1 MALKFKL
8 GIEMAV
14 DLDQVNTKTAKEVQS
29 EALGKGLWRALWI
42 AIAICL
48 LWLVIE
54 GGLRLY
60 NRPAQLDARVVELEA
75 QLSKVLMQDAEINLA
90 LKSNLENQ
98 KNLAPVANQ
107 LNQLLGQVAQLPM
120 NALPAAEA
128 PTVAP
133 SADTKTVAQKVM
145 TAIQSLGDQLMR
157 IQVVGDVKDVAM
169 TPAAQDLI
177 RQQLRLHFLS
187 ARLAWLSQLPQACK
201 DDLIQAE
208 KLIAKHFQAQASSV
222 VQIQKNIS
230 ELRTEVSKSI
240 PMNKGQ

>member
-1 MALKFKL
+1 MAA
-8 GIEMAV
+8 E
-14 DLDQVNTKTAKEVQS
+14 LDQVNTKTAKQMQS

-42 AIAICL
+42 AIAVCL
-48 LWLVIE
+48 VWLVIE

-60 NRPAQLDARVVELEA
+60 HRPVQLDARVLELET
-75 QLSKVLMQDAEINLA
+75 QLSKVLTQEAEINIA
-90 LKSNLENQ
+90 LKSSLENQ

-120 NALPAAEA
+120 NALPVAGA
-128 PTVAP
+128 PTVA
-133 SADTKTVAQKVM
+133 SNTGAQTVIQKVM
-145 TAIQSLGDQLMR
+145 TAIQGLGDQLMR

-187 ARLAWLSQLPQACK
+187 ARLAWLSQLPQASR
-201 DDLIQAE
+201 DDLVQAE
-208 KLIAKHFQAQASSV
+208 QLIAKHFQAQASSV

-230 ELRTEVSKSI
+230 ELRSEVSKSI
-240 PMNKGQ
+240 PVNKGQ

>member
-1 MALKFKL
+1 MA
-8 GIEMAV
+8 A
-14 DLDQVNTKTAKEVQS
+14 DLDQINTKTAKQAQP

-48 LWLVIE
+48 VWLVIE
-54 GGLRLY
+54 GGFRLY
-60 NRPAQLDARVVELEA
+60 HRPAQLDARVAELEA
-75 QLSKVLMQDAEINLA
+75 QLNKVLTHEAEINLA
-90 LKSNLENQ
+90 LKSSLENQ

-107 LNQLLGQVAQLPM
+107 LNQLLNQVAQLPM
-120 NALPAAEA
+120 NALPVATTPTFTSNAATQ
-128 PTVAP
+128 TV
-133 SADTKTVAQKVM
+133 VQKVM
-145 TAIQSLGDQLMR
+145 AAIQGLGDQLMR

-187 ARLAWLSQLPQACK
+187 ARLAWLSQLPQATR

-208 KLIAKHFQAQASSV
+208 QLIAKHFQAQASSV
-222 VQIQKNIS
+222 VQVQKNIS

-240 PMNKGQ
+240 PMSKGQ

>member
-1 MALKFKL
+1 MA
-8 GIEMAV
+8 A
-14 DLDQVNTKTAKEVQS
+14 DLDQVNTKTAKQMQS

-42 AIAICL
+42 AIAVCL
-48 LWLVIE
+48 VWLVIE

-60 NRPAQLDARVVELEA
+60 HRPAQLDARVLELET
-75 QLSKVLMQDAEINLA
+75 QLSKVLTHEAEINIA
-90 LKSNLENQ
+90 LKSSLENQ

-120 NALPAAEA
+120 NALPVTGA
-128 PTVAP
+128 PTVANN
-133 SADTKTVAQKVM
+133 AGNQTVIQKVM
-145 TAIQSLGDQLMR
+145 AAIKGLGDQLMR

-187 ARLAWLSQLPQACK
+187 ARLAWLSQLPQASR
-201 DDLIQAE
+201 DDLVQAE
-208 KLIAKHFQAQASSV
+208 QLIAKHFQAQASSV

-230 ELRTEVSKSI
+230 ELRAEVSKSI
-240 PMNKGQ
+240 PVNKGQ

>member
-1 MALKFKL
+1 
-8 GIEMAV
+8 MAV
-14 DLDQVNTKTAKEVQS
+14 ELDQVTTKTAKQLQS

-48 LWLVIE
+48 VWLVIE

-60 NRPAQLDARVVELEA
+60 HRPAQLDARVLELES
-75 QLSKVLMQDAEINLA
+75 QLSKVLTQEAEINLA
-90 LKSNLENQ
+90 LKSSLENQ

-107 LNQLLGQVAQLPM
+107 LNQLLNQVAQLPM
-120 NALPAAEA
+120 NALPAAETPA
-128 PTVAP
+128 IASNAGTN
-133 SADTKTVAQKVM
+133 SIIQKIM
-145 TAIQSLGDQLMR
+145 SAIQGLGDQLMR

-187 ARLAWLSQLPQACK
+187 ARLAWLSQLPQATK

-208 KLIAKHFQAQASSV
+208 KLIAKHFQAQANSV
-222 VQIQKNIS
+222 VQIQKNIG
-230 ELRTEVSKSI
+230 ELRTEVSKST
-240 PMNKGQ
+240 PVNKGQ

>member
-1 MALKFKL
+1 
-8 GIEMAV
+8 MAV
-14 DLDQVNTKTAKEVQS
+14 DLDQVNAKTAKQAQS
-29 EALGKGLWRALWI
+29 DALGKGLWRALWI

-60 NRPAQLDARVVELEA
+60 HRPAQLDARVVELEA

-120 NALPAAEA
+120 NALPVAVA
-128 PTVAP
+128 PTIVS
-133 SADTKTVAQKVM
+133 SAGTQTIIQKVM
-145 TAIQSLGDQLMR
+145 AAIQGLGDQLMR

-187 ARLAWLSQLPQACK
+187 ARLAWLSQLPQATN

-208 KLIAKHFQAQASSV
+208 KLIAKHFQAQANSV

-230 ELRTEVSKSI
+230 ELRIEVSKSI

>member
-1 MALKFKL
+1 MAAD
-8 GIEMAV
+8 I
-14 DLDQVNTKTAKEVQS
+14 DQVNTKTAKQVQS

-48 LWLVIE
+48 VWLVIE
-54 GGLRLY
+54 GGFRLY
-60 NRPAQLDARVVELEA
+60 HRPAQLDARVVELEA
-75 QLSKVLMQDAEINLA
+75 QLAKVLTQEAEINLA
-90 LKSNLENQ
+90 LKSSLENQ

-107 LNQLLGQVAQLPM
+107 LNQLLSQVAQLPM
-120 NALPAAEA
+120 NALPVAGAPA
-128 PTVAP
+128 IASTAGTPTVVQKIM
-133 SADTKTVAQKVM
+133 SAIKG
-145 TAIQSLGDQLMR
+145 LGDQLMR

-187 ARLAWLSQLPQACK
+187 ARLAWLSQLPQATR

-208 KLIAKHFQAQASSV
+208 QLIAKHFQAQASSV

-230 ELRTEVSKSI
+230 DLRAEVSKST
-240 PMNKGQ
+240 PVSKGQ

>member
-1 MALKFKL
+1 MA
-8 GIEMAV
+8 A
-14 DLDQVNTKTAKEVQS
+14 DLDQVNTKTAKQAQS

-42 AIAICL
+42 AIAICI

-75 QLSKVLMQDAEINLA
+75 QLSKVLTHEAEINLA
-90 LKSNLENQ
+90 LKSSLENQ

-107 LNQLLGQVAQLPM
+107 LNQLLSQVAQLPM
-120 NALPAAEA
+120 NALPVATTPTFTSNAETQ
-128 PTVAP
+128 TVI
-133 SADTKTVAQKVM
+133 QKIM

-187 ARLAWLSQLPQACK
+187 ARLAWLSQLPQASR

-208 KLIAKHFQAQASSV
+208 QLIAKHFQAQASSV
-222 VQIQKNIS
+222 VQVQKNIS

-240 PMNKGQ
+240 PMSKGQ

>member
-1 MALKFKL
+1 MA
-8 GIEMAV
+8 A
-14 DLDQVNTKTAKEVQS
+14 DLDQVNTKTAKQAQS

-42 AIAICL
+42 AIAVCI
-48 LWLVIE
+48 LWLMIE
-54 GGLRLY
+54 GGFRLY

-75 QLSKVLMQDAEINLA
+75 QLSKVLTHEAEINLA
-90 LKSNLENQ
+90 LKSSLENQ

-107 LNQLLGQVAQLPM
+107 LNQLLNQVAQLPM
-120 NALPAAEA
+120 NALPVATTPTFTSNAETQ
-128 PTVAP
+128 TVI
-133 SADTKTVAQKVM
+133 QKIM

-187 ARLAWLSQLPQACK
+187 ARLAWLSQLPQASR

-208 KLIAKHFQAQASSV
+208 QLIVKHFQAQASSV
-222 VQIQKNIS
+222 VQVQKNIS

-240 PMNKGQ
+240 PMSKGQ

>member
-1 MALKFKL
+1 MA
-8 GIEMAV
+8 A
-14 DLDQVNTKTAKEVQS
+14 DLDQVNTKTAKQAQS

-42 AIAICL
+42 AIAVCI

-54 GGLRLY
+54 GGFRLY

-75 QLSKVLMQDAEINLA
+75 QLSKVLTHEAEINLA
-90 LKSNLENQ
+90 LKSSLENQ

-107 LNQLLGQVAQLPM
+107 LNQLLNQVAQLPM
-120 NALPAAEA
+120 NALPVATTPTFTSNAETQ
-128 PTVAP
+128 TVI
-133 SADTKTVAQKVM
+133 QKIM

-177 RQQLRLHFLS
+177 RQQLKLHFLS
-187 ARLAWLSQLPQACK
+187 ARLAWLSQLPQASR

-208 KLIAKHFQAQASSV
+208 QLIAKHFQAQASSV
-222 VQIQKNIS
+222 VQVQKNIS
-230 ELRTEVSKSI
+230 ELRAEVSKSI
-240 PMNKGQ
+240 PVSKGQ

>member
-1 MALKFKL
+1 
-8 GIEMAV
+8 MAV
-14 DLDQVNTKTAKEVQS
+14 EHDQVNVKTTKQAQS
-29 EALGKGLWRALWI
+29 EALGKGLWRALWV

-48 LWLVIE
+48 LWLMIE

-60 NRPAQLDARVVELEA
+60 QRPAKLDARVVELET

-90 LKSNLENQ
+90 LKSSLENQ

-107 LNQLLGQVAQLPM
+107 LNQLLNQVAQLPM

-128 PTVAP
+128 PALEGHAGAQTAV
-133 SADTKTVAQKVM
+133 QKVKS
-145 TAIQSLGDQLMR
+145 AIQSLGDQLMR

-187 ARLAWLSQLPQACK
+187 ARLAWLSQLPQASK

-230 ELRTEVSKSI
+230 ELRAEISKSI
-240 PMNKGQ
+240 PMSKAQ